1 MCNTNSQIKFKT
13 LMLKSSSWDFGDA
26 YILVRGTITVL
37 GARADDA
44 ERVTDTSNKQ
54 AVFKNCGL

>member
-1 MCNTNSQIKFKT
+1 
-13 LMLKSSSWDFGDA
+13 MLKSSSWDFGDA

-54 AVFKNCGL
+54 VVFKNCGL